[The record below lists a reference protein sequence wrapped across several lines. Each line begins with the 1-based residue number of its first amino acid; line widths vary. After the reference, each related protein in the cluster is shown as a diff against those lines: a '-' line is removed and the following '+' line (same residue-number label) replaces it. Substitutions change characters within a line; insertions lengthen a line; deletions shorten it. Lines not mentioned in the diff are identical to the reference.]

1 MERGIEGWDELGI
14 RFDINILLCVEHIAS
29 GKLLYS
35 TGSSAWCSV
44 MTTGVVLGC
53 GRREAQEG
61 GDMSILM
68 ND

>member
-44 MTTGVVLGC
+44 MTKMGGMGMGC
-53 GRREAQEG
+53 EG
-61 GDMSILM
+61 GS
-68 ND
+68 